1 MGEIIA
7 EIPIPS
13 GVDKKMGTKIIT
25 TRNNSV
31 TVEYNITVHQIC
43 IFYYKYVTLNYA
55 NIFTNITR
63 GCRRFYRFVYAAFAE
78 K

>member
-7 EIPIPS
+7 EIFIPS

-31 TVEYNITVHQIC
+31 TVE
-43 IFYYKYVTLNYA
+43 
-55 NIFTNITR
+55 
-63 GCRRFYRFVYAAFAE
+63 
-78 K
+78 